1 MSTEVRRSRREG
13 IAGVWLARIVG
24 FRVITAIPLILLVSF
39 IIFALESLVPG
50 NPAETILGQ
59 NATPQ
64 NVAALDR
71 QLGLNKPLLA
81 GFWTWLD
88 GVLHGHLG
96 TSIISGESVGALLNG
111 RLAVTLSL
119 VILSVVVSAVVG
131 VGLGLWSARRGGRI
145 GAAIDV
151 VSLTG
156 LALPSFW
163 VGTVLVATFAVKLKI
178 LPASGYDTIAQSPW
192 GWIEHLILP
201 VAALSMLGVASVAK
215 QSRDAILTALEA
227 DYITMLRGNGMS
239 EREILVKHVLRNAA
253 MPIVTVLGVVAIGTL
268 GGTVFVE
275 NVFVLPGLGSQAT
288 QSTVDHD
295 LPVILGIGLYF
306 TVLVVIINLLVDIAY
321 GLLNPRAKTT

>member
-1 MSTEVRRSRREG
+1 MRRSRREAIPG
-13 IAGVWLARIVG
+13 SWLARIIG
-24 FRVITAIPLILLVSF
+24 FRLITAIPLILLVSF

-50 NPAETILGQ
+50 NPAETMLGQ

-71 QLGLNKPLLA
+71 QLGLNKSLLS

-88 GVLHGHLG
+88 GVIHGHLG
-96 TSIISGESVGALLNG
+96 TSIISGESVGSLLTG
-111 RLAVTLSL
+111 RLAVTVSL
-119 VILSVVVSAVVG
+119 VVLSVIVSAVVG
-131 VGLGLWSARRGGRI
+131 TGFGLISARRGGVL
-145 GAAIDV
+145 GKLLDV

-163 VGTVLVATFAVKLKI
+163 LGTVLVVIFAVKLRI
-178 LPASGYDTIAQSPW
+178 FPASGYETIAQSPW
-192 GWIEHLILP
+192 GWLEHLILP
-201 VAALSMLGVASVAK
+201 VAALSLLGIASVAK
-215 QSRDAILTALEA
+215 QSRDSILSALDA
-227 DYITMLRGNGMS
+227 DYIAMLRGNGMP
-239 EREILVKHVLRNAA
+239 EREILLKHVLRNAA

-275 NVFVLPGLGSQAT
+275 SVFVLPGLGSQAT

-306 TVLVVIINLLVDIAY
+306 TVIVVIINLLVDLAY
-321 GLLNPRAKTT
+321 GLLNPRARTT

>member
-1 MSTEVRRSRREG
+1 MRRSRREG
-13 IAGVWLARIVG
+13 IAGAWLARIVG
-24 FRVITAIPLILLVSF
+24 IRVITAIPLILLVSF
-39 IIFALESLVPG
+39 IIFVLESLVPG

-88 GVLHGHLG
+88 GVLHGRLG
-96 TSIISGESVGALLNG
+96 TSIISGESVGSLLNG
-111 RLAVTLSL
+111 RLGVTLSL
-119 VILSVVVSAVVG
+119 VIFSVIVSAIVG
-131 VGLGLWSARRGGRI
+131 TALGLWSARRGGRV
-145 GAAIDV
+145 GGLIDV

-163 VGTVLVATFAVKLKI
+163 VGTILVVIFAVKLGF
-178 LPASGYDTIAQSPW
+178 LPASGYVNPGQSLW

-201 VAALSMLGVASVAK
+201 VAALSLLGVASVAK

-239 EREILVKHVLRNAA
+239 EREIMLKHVLRNAA

-295 LPVILGIGLYF
+295 LPVILGVGLYF
-306 TVLVVIINLLVDIAY
+306 TVIVVIINLIVDVAY

>member
-1 MSTEVRRSRREG
+1 MRRSRREA
-13 IAGVWLARIVG
+13 IAGGWLARIIG
-24 FRVITAIPLILLVSF
+24 FRILTAIPLILLVSF

-71 QLGLNKPLLA
+71 QLGLNKSLFA
-81 GFWTWLD
+81 GFWTWLN
-88 GVLHGHLG
+88 GVLHGRLG
-96 TSIISGESVGALLNG
+96 TSVISGESVSSLLNG

-119 VILSVVVSAVVG
+119 VILSVLVSAVVG
-131 VGLGLWSARRGGRI
+131 TLFGLISARRGGWLGKLLDI
-145 GAAIDV
+145 

-163 VGTVLVATFAVKLKI
+163 LGTVLVLIFAVKLKVF
-178 LPASGYDTIAQSPW
+178 PASGYQTIAQSPW
-192 GWIEHLILP
+192 GWLQHLVLP
-201 VAALSMLGVASVAK
+201 VAALSLLGVASVAK
-215 QSRDAILTALEA
+215 QSRDSILTALEA
-227 DYITMLRGNGMS
+227 DYIAMLRGNGMS
-239 EREILVKHVLRNAA
+239 EREILLRHVLRNAA

-275 NVFVLPGLGSQAT
+275 SVFVLPGLGSQAT

-306 TVLVVIINLLVDIAY
+306 TVIVVIINLLVDVAY
-321 GLLNPRAKTT
+321 GFLNPRTRTA

>member
-1 MSTEVRRSRREG
+1 MRGGRRDRVPG
-13 IAGVWLARIVG
+13 FWLMRIVG
-24 FRVITAIPLILLVSF
+24 FRAITAIPLILLVSF

-71 QLGLNKPLLA
+71 QLGLNKPLLV
-81 GFWTWLD
+81 GFWNWLD

-96 TSIISGESVGALLNG
+96 TSVISGESVGTLLSA
-111 RLAVTLSL
+111 RLPVTLSL
-119 VILSVVVSAVVG
+119 VVLSVIVSAIVG
-131 VGLGLWSARRGGRI
+131 TALGLASARRGGWVGRLL
-145 GAAIDV
+145 DV

-163 VGTVLVATFAVKLKI
+163 VGTMLVAVFAVKI
-178 LPASGYDTIAQSPW
+178 RIFPATGYEAFGQSPT
-192 GWIEHLILP
+192 GWIVHLILP
-201 VAALSMLGVASVAK
+201 VAALSLLGVASVAK
-215 QSRDAILTALEA
+215 QSRDAILSALEA
-227 DYITMLRGNGMS
+227 DYIAMLRGNGMS
-239 EREILVKHVLRNAA
+239 EREIMFKHVLRNAA

-275 NVFVLPGLGSQAT
+275 SVFVLPGLGSLAT

-306 TVLVVIINLLVDIAY
+306 TIIVVVINLLVDITY

>member
-1 MSTEVRRSRREG
+1 M
-13 IAGVWLARIVG
+13 RIIG
-24 FRVITAIPLILLVSF
+24 FRVVTAIPLILLVSF
-39 IIFALESLVPG
+39 IIFLLESLVPG

-71 QLGLNKPLLA
+71 QLGLNKSLFD
-81 GFWTWLD
+81 GYWTWLD

-96 TSIISGESVGALLNG
+96 TSVISGEGVSSLLNG

-119 VILSVVVSAVVG
+119 VVLSVLVSAIVG
-131 VGLGLWSARRGGRI
+131 VALGLISARRGGFI
-145 GAAIDV
+145 GRVLDV
-151 VSLTG
+151 VSLAG

-163 VGTVLVATFAVKLKI
+163 VGTVLVALFAVQLRI
-178 LPASGYDTIAQSPW
+178 FPASGYVTFAQSPW
-192 GWIEHLILP
+192 GWIQHLILP
-201 VAALSMLGVASVAK
+201 VAALSLLGIAAVAK

-239 EREILVKHVLRNAA
+239 EREIMLRHVLRNAA

-275 NVFVLPGLGSQAT
+275 SVFVLPGMGSQAT

-306 TVLVVIINLLVDIAY
+306 TFIVVIINLLVDLTY
-321 GLLNPRAKTT
+321 GLLNPRAKTK

>member
-1 MSTEVRRSRREG
+1 MSGS
-13 IAGVWLARIVG
+13 WLVRIVG
-24 FRVITAIPLILLVSF
+24 FRLITAVPLILLVSF

-64 NVAALDR
+64 NVAALDH
-71 QLGLNKPLLA
+71 QLGLNKSLLA

-96 TSIISGESVGALLNG
+96 TSIISGEGVGSLLNG

-119 VILSVVVSAVVG
+119 VVLSVVVSAVVG
-131 VGLGLWSARRGGRI
+131 TMLGLISARRGGVV
-145 GAAIDV
+145 GKLLDV
-151 VSLTG
+151 VSLAG

-163 VGTVLVATFAVKLKI
+163 LGTVLVATFAVKLRI
-178 LPASGYDTIAQSPW
+178 FPASGYETFAQSPW
-192 GWIEHLILP
+192 GWIQHLVLP
-201 VAALSMLGVASVAK
+201 VAALSLLGVASVAK
-215 QSRDAILTALEA
+215 QSRDSIMSALQA
-227 DYITMLRGNGMS
+227 DYIAMLRGNGMS
-239 EREILVKHVLRNAA
+239 EREILFKHVLRNAA

-275 NVFVLPGLGSQAT
+275 SVFVLPGLGSQAT

-306 TVLVVIINLLVDIAY
+306 TVIVVLINLLVDLAY
-321 GLLNPRAKTT
+321 GLLNPRARTS

>member
-1 MSTEVRRSRREG
+1 M
-13 IAGVWLARIVG
+13 G
-24 FRVITAIPLILLVSF
+24 FRVLTAIPLILLVSF
-39 IIFALESLVPG
+39 IIFVLESLVPG

-81 GFWTWLD
+81 GYWTWLD
-88 GVLHGHLG
+88 GVLHGRLG
-96 TSIISGESVGALLNG
+96 TSIITGESVSSLLDS
-111 RLAVTLSL
+111 RLGVTLSL
-119 VILSVVVSAVVG
+119 VFLSVVVSAVVG
-131 VGLGLWSARRGGRI
+131 TALGLWSARRGGRV
-145 GAAIDV
+145 GALVDV

-163 VGTVLVATFAVKLKI
+163 VGTVLVVIFAVKLGV
-178 LPASGYDTIAQSPW
+178 LPASGYVTPGQSVSAW
-192 GWIEHLILP
+192 LVHLILP
-201 VAALSMLGVASVAK
+201 VASLSLLGVASVAK

-227 DYITMLRGNGMS
+227 DYITMLRGNGMG
-239 EREILVKHVLRNAA
+239 EREILLRHVLRNAA

-275 NVFVLPGLGSQAT
+275 SVFVLPGLGSQAT

-306 TVLVVIINLLVDIAY
+306 TVIVVIINLLVDIAY
-321 GLLNPRAKTT
+321 GLLNPRAKTA

>member
-1 MSTEVRRSRREG
+1 M
-13 IAGVWLARIVG
+13 RIVG

-39 IIFALESLVPG
+39 IMFLLESLVPG
-50 NPAETILGQ
+50 NPAQTILGQ

-81 GFWTWLD
+81 GYWTWLD

-96 TSIISGESVGALLNG
+96 TSVISGENVGSLLNG

-119 VILSVVVSAVVG
+119 VVLSVVVSGIVG
-131 VGLGLWSARRGGRI
+131 VALGLISARRGGWI
-145 GAAIDV
+145 GRTLDV
-151 VSLTG
+151 LSLAG

-163 VGTVLVATFAVKLKI
+163 VGTVLVALFAVKLQI
-178 LPASGYDTIAQSPW
+178 FPASGYLAFAQSPW

-201 VAALSMLGVASVAK
+201 VAALSLLGVASVAK

-227 DYITMLRGNGMS
+227 DYIAMLRGNGMS
-239 EREILVKHVLRNAA
+239 EREILLKHVLRNAA
-253 MPIVTVLGVVAIGTL
+253 MPIITVLGVVAIGTL

-275 NVFVLPGLGSQAT
+275 SVFVLPGLGSQAT

-306 TVLVVIINLLVDIAY
+306 TVIVVIINLLVDLTY
-321 GLLNPRAKTT
+321 GMLNPRAKTT

>member
-1 MSTEVRRSRREG
+1 M
-13 IAGVWLARIVG
+13 RIIG
-24 FRVITAIPLILLVSF
+24 FRAVTAIPLILLVSF
-39 IIFALESLVPG
+39 LIFLLESLVPG
-50 NPAETILGQ
+50 NPAQTILGQ

-71 QLGLNKPLLA
+71 QLGLNKPLLT
-81 GFWTWLD
+81 GYWTWLD

-96 TSIISGESVGALLNG
+96 TSVISGEHVGALLSG

-119 VILSVVVSAVVG
+119 VILSVIVSGIVG
-131 VGLGLWSARRGGRI
+131 VAFGLISARRGGWLGRML
-145 GAAIDV
+145 DV
-151 VSLTG
+151 VSLAG

-163 VGTVLVATFAVKLKI
+163 VGTVLVVLLAVKVRI
-178 LPASGYDTIAQSPW
+178 FPASGYETFAQSPW
-192 GWIEHLILP
+192 GWFEHLILP
-201 VAALSMLGVASVAK
+201 VAALSLLGVASVAK
-215 QSRDAILTALEA
+215 QSRDAILSALEA
-227 DYITMLRGNGMS
+227 DYIAMLRGNGMS
-239 EREILVKHVLRNAA
+239 EREIMLKHVLRNAA

-275 NVFVLPGLGSQAT
+275 SVFVLPGLGSQAT

-306 TVLVVIINLLVDIAY
+306 TVIVVIINLLVDLTY

>member
-1 MSTEVRRSRREG
+1 MPGS
-13 IAGVWLARIVG
+13 WLVRIVG
-24 FRVITAIPLILLVSF
+24 FRLITAVPLILLVCF

-64 NVAALDR
+64 NVAALDH
-71 QLGLNKPLLA
+71 QLGLNKSLLA

-96 TSIISGESVGALLNG
+96 TSIISGEGVGSLLNG

-119 VILSVVVSAVVG
+119 VVLSVVVSAVVG
-131 VGLGLWSARRGGRI
+131 TMLGLISARRGGI
-145 GAAIDV
+145 VGKLLDV

-163 VGTVLVATFAVKLKI
+163 LGTVLVATFAVKLGI
-178 LPASGYDTIAQSPW
+178 FPASGYETFAQSPW
-192 GWIEHLILP
+192 GWIEHLVLP
-201 VAALSMLGVASVAK
+201 VAALSLLGVASVAK
-215 QSRDAILTALEA
+215 QSRDSILSALEA

-239 EREILVKHVLRNAA
+239 EREILFKHVLRNAA

-275 NVFVLPGLGSQAT
+275 SVFVLPGLGSQAT

-306 TVLVVIINLLVDIAY
+306 TVIVVLINLLVDLAY
-321 GLLNPRAKTT
+321 GLLNPRARTS

>member
-1 MSTEVRRSRREG
+1 MRRSRREAFPG
-13 IAGVWLARIVG
+13 SWLARIVG
-24 FRVITAIPLILLVSF
+24 FRLITAVPLVLLVSF
-39 IIFALESLVPG
+39 IIFALESVVPG

-71 QLGLNKPLLA
+71 QLGLNKSLFE

-88 GVLHGHLG
+88 GVIHGHLG
-96 TSIISGESVGALLNG
+96 TSVISGESVGSLLSG

-119 VILSVVVSAVVG
+119 VLLSVVVSAVIG
-131 VGLGLWSARRGGRI
+131 IGLGLISARRGGWVGRLL
-145 GAAIDV
+145 DV

-163 VGTVLVATFAVKLKI
+163 LGTVLVVIFAVKLKVF
-178 LPASGYDTIAQSPW
+178 PASGYVTLAQSPW
-192 GWIEHLILP
+192 GWIEHLFLP
-201 VAALSMLGVASVAK
+201 VAALSLLGIASVAK
-215 QSRDAILTALEA
+215 QSRDAILSALEA
-227 DYITMLRGNGMS
+227 DYIVMLRGNGMR
-239 EREILVKHVLRNAA
+239 ERAILFKHVLRNAA

-275 NVFVLPGLGSQAT
+275 SVFVLPGLGSQAT

-306 TVLVVIINLLVDIAY
+306 TVIVVVINLLVDIAY
-321 GLLNPRAKTT
+321 GFLNPRTRGA

>member
-1 MSTEVRRSRREG
+1 M
-13 IAGVWLARIVG
+13 RIVG

-39 IIFALESLVPG
+39 IMFLLESLVPG
-50 NPAETILGQ
+50 KPAQTILGQ

-81 GFWTWLD
+81 GYWTWLD

-96 TSIISGESVGALLNG
+96 TSVISGENVGSLLNG

-119 VILSVVVSAVVG
+119 VVLSVVVSGIVG
-131 VGLGLWSARRGGRI
+131 VALGLISARRGGWI
-145 GAAIDV
+145 GRTLDV
-151 VSLTG
+151 LSLAG

-163 VGTVLVATFAVKLKI
+163 VGTVLVALFAVKLQI
-178 LPASGYDTIAQSPW
+178 FPASGYLAFAQSPW

-201 VAALSMLGVASVAK
+201 VAALSLLGVASVAK

-227 DYITMLRGNGMS
+227 DYIAMLRGNGMS
-239 EREILVKHVLRNAA
+239 EREILLKHVLRNAA
-253 MPIVTVLGVVAIGTL
+253 MPIITVLGVVAIGTL

-275 NVFVLPGLGSQAT
+275 SVFVLPGLGSQAT

-306 TVLVVIINLLVDIAY
+306 TVIVVIINLLVDLTY
-321 GLLNPRAKTT
+321 GMLNPRAKTT

>member
-1 MSTEVRRSRREG
+1 M
-13 IAGVWLARIVG
+13 RIIG
-24 FRVITAIPLILLVSF
+24 FRVVTAIPLILLVSF
-39 IIFALESLVPG
+39 IIFLLESLVPG

-71 QLGLNKPLLA
+71 QLGLNKSLFD
-81 GFWTWLD
+81 GYWTWLD

-96 TSIISGESVGALLNG
+96 TSVISGEGVGSLLNG

-119 VILSVVVSAVVG
+119 VVLSVLVSAIVG
-131 VGLGLWSARRGGRI
+131 VALGLISARRGGFI
-145 GAAIDV
+145 GRVLDV
-151 VSLTG
+151 VSLAG

-163 VGTVLVATFAVKLKI
+163 VGTVLVALFAVQLRI
-178 LPASGYDTIAQSPW
+178 FPASGYVTFAQSPW
-192 GWIEHLILP
+192 GWIQHLILP
-201 VAALSMLGVASVAK
+201 VAALSLLGIAAVAK

-239 EREILVKHVLRNAA
+239 EREIMLRHVLRNAA

-275 NVFVLPGLGSQAT
+275 SVFVLPGMGSQAT

-306 TVLVVIINLLVDIAY
+306 TIIVVIINLLVDLTY
-321 GLLNPRAKTT
+321 GLLNPRAKTK

>member
-1 MSTEVRRSRREG
+1 M
-13 IAGVWLARIVG
+13 RIVG

-39 IIFALESLVPG
+39 IMFLLESLVPG
-50 NPAETILGQ
+50 NPAQTILGQ

-81 GFWTWLD
+81 GYWTWLD

-96 TSIISGESVGALLNG
+96 TSVISGENVGSLLNG

-119 VILSVVVSAVVG
+119 VVLSVVVSGIVG
-131 VGLGLWSARRGGRI
+131 VALGLISARRGGWI
-145 GAAIDV
+145 GRTLDV
-151 VSLTG
+151 LSLAG

-163 VGTVLVATFAVKLKI
+163 VGTVLVALFAVKLQI
-178 LPASGYDTIAQSPW
+178 FPASGYLAFAQSPW

-201 VAALSMLGVASVAK
+201 VAALSLLGVASVAK

-227 DYITMLRGNGMS
+227 DYIAMLRGNGMS
-239 EREILVKHVLRNAA
+239 EREILLKHVLRNAA
-253 MPIVTVLGVVAIGTL
+253 MPIITVLGVVAIGTL

-275 NVFVLPGLGSQAT
+275 SVFVLPGLGSQAT

-306 TVLVVIINLLVDIAY
+306 TVIVVIINLLVDLTY
-321 GLLNPRAKTT
+321 GILNPRAKTT

>member
-1 MSTEVRRSRREG
+1 M
-13 IAGVWLARIVG
+13 RIIG
-24 FRVITAIPLILLVSF
+24 FRVATAIPLVLLVSF
-39 IIFALESLVPG
+39 IIFLLESLVPG

-64 NVAALDR
+64 NVATLDR
-71 QLGLNKPLLA
+71 QLGLNKPLLD
-81 GFWTWLD
+81 GYWTWLD

-96 TSIISGESVGALLNG
+96 TSVISGESVSSLLNG

-119 VILSVVVSAVVG
+119 VVLSVLVSGIVG
-131 VGLGLWSARRGGRI
+131 VALGLISARRGGVIGRI
-145 GAAIDV
+145 LDV
-151 VSLTG
+151 VSLAG

-163 VGTVLVATFAVKLKI
+163 VGTVLVALFAVQLRI
-178 LPASGYDTIAQSPW
+178 FPASGYVTFAQSPS

-201 VAALSMLGVASVAK
+201 VAALSLLGVAAVAK
-215 QSRDAILTALEA
+215 QSRDAILSALEA
-227 DYITMLRGNGMS
+227 DYIAMLRGNGMS
-239 EREILVKHVLRNAA
+239 EREIMLKHVLRNAA

-275 NVFVLPGLGSQAT
+275 SVFVLPGMGSQAT

-306 TVLVVIINLLVDIAY
+306 TVIVVIINLFVDLTY

>member
-1 MSTEVRRSRREG
+1 M
-13 IAGVWLARIVG
+13 RIIG
-24 FRVITAIPLILLVSF
+24 FRVVTAIPLILLVSF
-39 IIFALESLVPG
+39 IIFLLESLVPG

-71 QLGLNKPLLA
+71 QLGLNKPLLD
-81 GFWTWLD
+81 GYWTWLD

-96 TSIISGESVGALLNG
+96 TSVISGEGVGSLLNG

-119 VILSVVVSAVVG
+119 VVLSVLVSAIVG
-131 VGLGLWSARRGGRI
+131 VALGLISARRGGLI
-145 GAAIDV
+145 GRVLDV

-163 VGTVLVATFAVKLKI
+163 VGTVLVALFAVQLRI
-178 LPASGYDTIAQSPW
+178 FPASGYVTFAQSPS

-201 VAALSMLGVASVAK
+201 VAALSLLGVAAVAK

-239 EREILVKHVLRNAA
+239 EREIMLRHVLRNAA

-275 NVFVLPGLGSQAT
+275 SVFVLPGMGSQAT

-306 TVLVVIINLLVDIAY
+306 TVIVVIINLFVDLTY
-321 GLLNPRAKTT
+321 GLLNPRAKTK

>member
-1 MSTEVRRSRREG
+1 MRRGRTGEIPGGWLVRIIG
-13 IAGVWLARIVG
+13 QRIL
-24 FRVITAIPLILLVSF
+24 TAIPLILLVSF

-71 QLGLNKPLLA
+71 QLGLNKSLFN

-96 TSIISGESVGALLNG
+96 TSIISGESVGSLLNG

-119 VILSVVVSAVVG
+119 VVLSVLVSALVG
-131 VGLGLWSARRGGRI
+131 TFLGLISARHGGLL
-145 GAAIDV
+145 GKLLDV

-163 VGTVLVATFAVKLKI
+163 LGTVLVVTFAVKLK
-178 LPASGYDTIAQSPW
+178 LFPASGYETIAQSPW
-192 GWIEHLILP
+192 GWLQHLILP
-201 VAALSMLGVASVAK
+201 VAALSLLGVASVAK
-215 QSRDAILTALEA
+215 QSRDSILTALEA
-227 DYITMLRGNGMS
+227 DYIAMLRGNGMS
-239 EREILVKHVLRNAA
+239 EREILLKHVLRNAA

-306 TVLVVIINLLVDIAY
+306 TVIVVIINLLVDLAY
-321 GLLNPRAKTT
+321 GFLNPRARTT